1 MCRLKTLI
9 SINAGV
15 VVIKAMVGFILGI
28 IFSGSLFQLD
38 LSHLGLYSSLV
49 PNQQKILNMQQT
61 KIEKAKS
68 LLSKQRQNLF
78 INSLKKAG
86 KKTAGSLVPVLGT
99 VLTIGFSAKD
109 YCDDIEEKIEVIN
122 LLSGEAEKFNTE
134 RCIDEAKRKIKLS
147 LG

>member
-1 MCRLKTLI
+1 MF
-9 SINAGV
+9 
-15 VVIKAMVGFILGI
+15 GFILGI
-28 IFSGSLFQLD
+28 IFSGSLVQID
-38 LSHLGLYSSLV
+38 LSLSDISSNLV
-49 PNQQKILNMQQT
+49 PNKQKILNKQRSQ
-61 KIEKAKS
+61 IQKAKS
-68 LLSKQRQNLF
+68 LLIKQRQNLF
-78 INSLKKAG
+78 IKSLKKAG

-134 RCIDEAKRKIKLS
+134 RCIDEAKREIKLS